1 MAERFDVLVV
11 GAGPAG
17 CTAARIAAGAGA
29 RVLLA
34 EKRPIIGL
42 PVQCAEY
49 VPVQIIDF
57 VPLPE
62 RCIAQRIR
70 RLCTRLP
77 DGETVETPAAGY
89 VLDRASFDKALTV
102 AARRAGA
109 EIWSGARVTE
119 RTEGGVF
126 VRRGGQDVEVACRII
141 IGADGPRSTV
151 GGWIGQAN
159 ERFIDAL
166 QVEAVL
172 PEPVEET
179 QVYFD
184 PVYQGGY
191 GWLFPKGDTA
201 NVGVGVSRALGGD
214 PQQALDHLLDR
225 LGIWG
230 GDVVGR
236 TGGPVPSS
244 GPAGSIREGNILL
257 VGDAAGHTHA
267 VTGAGI
273 FSAVVGGAL
282 AGEAVGRAIKTD
294 DLSALSEYEREWEA
308 FLGGPM
314 RHAVSKRQYLDLHWS
329 DDPGEL
335 SDVIRKTWI
344 AFKDYGRREGGERD
358 T

>member
-42 PVQCAEY
+42 PVQCAE
-49 VPVQIIDF
+49 F
-57 VPLPE
+57 VPLQITDYVAVPE
-62 RCIAQRIR
+62 HCIAQRIR
-70 RLCTRLP
+70 QMHSYLP
-77 DGETVETPAAGY
+77 DGETIRTPAAGY
-89 VLDRASFDKALTV
+89 VVDRSLFDKELAV
-102 AARRAGA
+102 AARQAGA

-126 VRRGGQDVEVACRII
+126 VRRGGQDIEVACRVI

-151 GGWIGQAN
+151 GRWLGQVN
-159 ERFIDAL
+159 TEFFDSL
-166 QVEAVL
+166 QVEVVL
-172 PEPVEET
+172 PKPQEAT
-179 QVYFD
+179 QIYFA
-184 PVYQGGY
+184 PVYRGGY
-191 GWLFPKGDTA
+191 GWLFPKRETA
-201 NVGVGVSRALGGD
+201 NVGVGVSHTLGGN
-214 PQQALDHLLDR
+214 PRQALDHLLER
-225 LGIWG
+225 LGFG
-230 GDVVGR
+230 RGDIVGR
-236 TGGPVPSS
+236 TGGPIPSG
-244 GPAGSIREGNILL
+244 GPLDSVREGATLL

-282 AGEAVGRAIKTD
+282 AGEAGGRAIKTD

-344 AFKDYGRREGGERD
+344 AFKAYGRRERGERD